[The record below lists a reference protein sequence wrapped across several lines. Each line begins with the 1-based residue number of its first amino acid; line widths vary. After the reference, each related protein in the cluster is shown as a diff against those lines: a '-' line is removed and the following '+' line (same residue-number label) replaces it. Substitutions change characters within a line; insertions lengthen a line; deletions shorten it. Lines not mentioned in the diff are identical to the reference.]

1 MFAKGGTH
9 EGGHGVESAG
19 GTVQRPP
26 HPASREYRHALHV
39 SKREAFLLRL
49 DPKVLD
55 ALRRWAADDLRS
67 VNAQVEFLLRR
78 ALRDEGRLRRARG
91 KKKP

>member
-1 MFAKGGTH
+1 
-9 EGGHGVESAG
+9 
-19 GTVQRPP
+19 
-26 HPASREYRHALHV
+26 V

-78 ALRDEGRLRRARG
+78 ALQDARRLPGTRG
-91 KKKP
+91 KKKAR